1 MAREVKDITS
11 RKQWD
16 IFVES
21 HPEANFLQAWQW
33 GEFHKSLG
41 HDVVRRGL
49 FDGKKLIGVY
59 EGYVEP
65 AKRGRH
71 PAAAAQDTAPRPA
84 AASLAKD

>member
-16 IFVES
+16 TFVES

-49 FDGKKLIGVY
+49 FDGKKLIGGCRRANRRLGRY
-59 EGYVEP
+59 G
-65 AKRGRH
+65 RGNN
-71 PAAAAQDTAPRPA
+71 AA
-84 AASLAKD
+84 